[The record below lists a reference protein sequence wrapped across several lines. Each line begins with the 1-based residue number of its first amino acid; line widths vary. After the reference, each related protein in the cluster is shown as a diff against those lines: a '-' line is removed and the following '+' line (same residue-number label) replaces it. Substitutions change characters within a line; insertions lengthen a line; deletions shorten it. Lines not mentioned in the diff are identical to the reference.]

1 MFSYITCVELILYG
15 RVLDNNNNNNNIDI
29 TYNNN
34 GDNIYNIMGNERI
47 ENGS

>member
-1 MFSYITCVELILYG
+1 MFSHITCVELILYG
-15 RVLDNNNNNNNIDI
+15 RALDNKNNSIDI

-34 GDNIYNIMGNERI
+34 GDNIYNNIMGNERI